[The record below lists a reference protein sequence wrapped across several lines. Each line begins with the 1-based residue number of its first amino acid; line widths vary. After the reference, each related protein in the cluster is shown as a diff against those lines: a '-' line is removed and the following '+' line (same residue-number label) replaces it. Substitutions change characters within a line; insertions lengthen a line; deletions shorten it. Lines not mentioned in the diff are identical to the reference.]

1 VYIRWRV
8 VAAVVAAAV
17 VEDVVEVKEDAVV
30 EVMEVEEHEG
40 VAEGEEATAEEA
52 KAEEAEAEAAED
64 DLAHPNGSESSGASE
79 MVVEKAD
86 PQQGLSTQHPQH
98 NLWGGAVTTLSM
110 TPGSTPLVRRVG
122 NLTGRPW
129 CWTVAG
135 YDSI

>member
-1 VYIRWRV
+1 MAAAA
-8 VAAVVAAAV
+8 VAAVAAAVV

-40 VAEGEEATAEEA
+40 VAMGEEAT
-52 KAEEAEAEAAED
+52 AEEAEAEAAED
-64 DLAHPNGSESSGASE
+64 DLAYPSTTRNGSEFSGASE

-86 PQQGLSTQHPQH
+86 PQQGLSTQHPQQ
-98 NLWGGAVTTLSM
+98 NSWGGAVTTPSM

-129 CWTVAG
+129 CWTIAG
-135 YDSI
+135 YDSM